1 MTESLFNKIN
11 VKIHKDPLLI
21 HDEKEIIR
29 LIKNVNVDTILSKL
43 SDDLIK
49 NYLYL
54 AIKSPHIFLF
64 TCELDKK
71 IIGYA
76 LFAEKPKYLIS
87 EFSTLKLKILLYLIK
102 KINFFQIINILFSIT
117 KLDLILLNRKY
128 KELIKNSLNLN
139 LLAINNEFQSKG
151 IGEFFFINAVKIIQQ
166 RNFKFNLIS
175 CEAPNENSSNF
186 YKNKLNFDLI
196 GKKIR
201 LFKNFFVFLK
211 KEM

>member
-1 MTESLFNKIN
+1 MENLNKLN
-11 VKIHKDPLLI
+11 
-21 HDEKEIIR
+21 
-29 LIKNVNVDTILSKL
+29 
-43 SDDLIK
+43 
-49 NYLYL
+49 
-54 AIKSPHIFLF
+54 
-64 TCELDKK
+64 LD
-71 IIGYA
+71 IG
-76 LFAEKPKYLIS
+76 
-87 EFSTLKLKILLYLIK
+87 
-102 KINFFQIINILFSIT
+102 
-117 KLDLILLNRKY
+117 
-128 KELIKNSLNLN
+128 SLNLN